1 MVIPMPGRPSISDET
16 VLMRWMQLEMGKIND
31 GIVSERKTLARLLED
46 EDPHAMT
53 KGGKEYHF
61 SRDIIRLLGRNL
73 PKKLHSR
80 LKLPILFFFDS
91 AVSDS
96 CFLNDEYAVFA
107 LQELAEISP
116 LRNMEGGKLW
126 VGKPIV
132 YAIMRAYPTAIQ
144 IMMR

>member
-1 MVIPMPGRPSISDET
+1 MVIPMPGRSSISDET

-31 GIVSERKTLARLLED
+31 GIVSERKTLACLLEE

-53 KGGKEYHF
+53 KGGKKYLF
-61 SRDIIRLLGRNL
+61 SRDTIQLLGRKL

-91 AVSDS
+91 TVSDS
-96 CFLNDEYAVFA
+96 CFLNDENAVFA
-107 LQELAEISP
+107 LQELSEISP
-116 LRNMEGGKLW
+116 LRNMDGEKLW

-132 YAIMRAYPTAIQ
+132 YAIMRVYPTAVQ